1 MTVKNEIKLFEQKVV
16 RSIWD
21 AEQEKWF
28 MSIVDVVS
36 VLTESYKL

>member
-36 VLTESYKL
+36 VLTESDI